1 MTQVPPDDDPRFAQW
16 LKSVGPPREM
26 PPADQTDPPL
36 SLTAGIVLI
45 AAIAGMAVAIG
56 FAWALVF
63 AAVSVGVALWIS
75 VGGIA
80 VAGICIAYLVR
91 QAT

>member
-16 LKSVGPPREM
+16 LKTAGRLREM

-36 SLTAGIVLI
+36 SLTAAIALI

-63 AAVSVGVALWIS
+63 AAVSVSVALWIS
-75 VGGIA
+75 V
-80 VAGICIAYLVR
+80 AGIVVAAVCGAYLVR